1 MKDREIL
8 DLFWM
13 RDESALSE
21 TANVY
26 GNYCYAIAYNILNC
40 NEDAEEC
47 VNDTWMVN
55 QNVNADGTI
64 EIDETM
70 AGIVLEYAVVQM
82 KIAIENGKSPNPSS
96 ID

>member
-1 MKDREIL
+1 MIVSEIYQRL
-8 DLFWM
+8 DEI
-13 RDESALSE
+13 RD
-21 TANVY
+21 
-26 GNYCYAIAYNILNC
+26 
-40 NEDAEEC
+40 
-47 VNDTWMVN
+47 MVD

-64 EIDETM
+64 DIDETM

>member
-1 MKDREIL
+1 MIVSEIYQRL
-8 DLFWM
+8 DEI
-13 RDESALSE
+13 RA
-21 TANVY
+21 
-26 GNYCYAIAYNILNC
+26 
-40 NEDAEEC
+40 
-47 VNDTWMVN
+47 MVN

-64 EIDETM
+64 DIDETM

>member
-1 MKDREIL
+1 MIVSEIYQRL
-8 DLFWM
+8 DEI
-13 RDESALSE
+13 RA
-21 TANVY
+21 
-26 GNYCYAIAYNILNC
+26 
-40 NEDAEEC
+40 
-47 VNDTWMVN
+47 MVN

-64 EIDETM
+64 DIDETV

>member
-1 MKDREIL
+1 MIVSEIYQRL
-8 DLFWM
+8 DEI
-13 RDESALSE
+13 RA
-21 TANVY
+21 
-26 GNYCYAIAYNILNC
+26 
-40 NEDAEEC
+40 
-47 VNDTWMVN
+47 MVN

-64 EIDETM
+64 DVDETM

>member
-1 MKDREIL
+1 MIVFEIYQRL
-8 DLFWM
+8 DEI
-13 RDESALSE
+13 R
-21 TANVY
+21 
-26 GNYCYAIAYNILNC
+26 AI
-40 NEDAEEC
+40 
-47 VNDTWMVN
+47 VN

-64 EIDETM
+64 DIDETM